1 VAQTR
6 WLTAREQRAWRA
18 YLEATTMLFDALDRQ
33 LRADAGMPHA
43 YYEILVR
50 LSESDTRAL
59 RMSELADRTR
69 SSRSRLSHAVARLQD
84 RGWVERSEVA
94 TDRRGQLAHL
104 TDAGL
109 AALTAAAPGHVVAVR
124 AAVVDRLTAE
134 QIDQLAAIGEAIAG
148 GLSAGD

>member
-1 VAQTR
+1 
-6 WLTAREQRAWRA
+6 
-18 YLEATTMLFDALDRQ
+18 
-33 LRADAGMPHA
+33 MPHA

-124 AAVVDRLTAE
+124 AAVVDTLTAE